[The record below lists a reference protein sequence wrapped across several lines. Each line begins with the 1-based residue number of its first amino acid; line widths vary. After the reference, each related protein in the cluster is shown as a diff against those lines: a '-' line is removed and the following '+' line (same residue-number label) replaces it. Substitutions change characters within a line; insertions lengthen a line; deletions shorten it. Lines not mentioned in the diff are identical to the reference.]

1 VSSKPRK
8 PRQAAVIFIF
18 VTLVLDSSA
27 GAIAYPVFPKLI
39 GQMTHADAAHVAEIF
54 GVFGTLFF
62 VMQFFAAPVQGTL
75 ADAFGRRPVILI
87 SSVGMALDYVIMA
100 LAPDVHWLY
109 LGRAISGIT
118 AGSIAAATA
127 YLIDVTPVE
136 DRTRI
141 FGLAG
146 AAASVGTAF
155 GPALGGLAGEYDLR
169 LPFWIAAGLSL
180 ISAAYGW
187 FVLPESLKPEN
198 RVAFALKSANPVSA
212 MHGVFHAYPVLL
224 WWALIS
230 VLYALAT
237 MGVNSIFAVYTSFRY
252 GWSPRD
258 IGFYLGAVGVWSIVT
273 QALLLPVL
281 IKRMSDR
288 QAMILGSLIQAVAIV
303 AAGLVSSGIGY
314 AVWALIWI
322 VGLVLDNAATNTLVT
337 AEIGAS
343 DQGRVQGA
351 FRSLNSV
358 TGLFAPGLF
367 ALLLAQAI
375 RDGGK
380 PWSGGPYILSGVMV
394 LVGLIGAI
402 RVTRKVAPVESA

>member
-1 VSSKPRK
+1 MSPDTGKR

-18 VTLVLDSSA
+18 VTLVLDGMA

-39 GQMTHADAAHVAEIF
+39 GGMTHADAAHVAEIF

-75 ADAFGRRPVILI
+75 ADSFGRRPVILI
-87 SSVGMALDYVIMA
+87 SAIGMAADYVIMA

-109 LGRAISGIT
+109 VGRAISGIT

-127 YLIDVTPVE
+127 YLIDVTPVAE
-136 DRTRI
+136 RTRI

-155 GPALGGLAGEYDLR
+155 GPALGGLAGEYNLR

-180 ISAAYGW
+180 LSAAYGW
-187 FVLPESLKPEN
+187 LVLPESLKPEN
-198 RVAFALKSANPVSA
+198 RQPFALRHANPVSA
-212 MHGVFHAYPVLL
+212 MHGVFRAYPVLL
-224 WWALIS
+224 WWALITA
-230 VLYALAT
+230 LYWLGT
-237 MGVNSIFAVYTSFRY
+237 MGVNSIFAVYTSYRY

-273 QALLLPVL
+273 QALILPVL
-281 IKRMSDR
+281 IRWLNDR
-288 QAMILGSLIQAVAIV
+288 QAMIAGSLIQAVAIA

-314 AVWALIWI
+314 AAWALVWI
-322 VGLVLDNAATNTLVT
+322 VGLVLDGAATNTLVT
-337 AEIGAS
+337 AQIGAS

-367 ALLLAQAI
+367 ALLLAHAI

-380 PWSGGPYILSGVMV
+380 PWSGGPYVLSGVMV
-394 LVGLIGAI
+394 LVGLVIAM
-402 RVTRKVAPVESA
+402 RVTRRATKTA

>member
-1 VSSKPRK
+1 MSEISVRR

-18 VTLVLDSSA
+18 VTLVLDSMA

-39 GQMTHADAAHVAEIF
+39 GGMTHADAAHVAEVF

-75 ADAFGRRPVILI
+75 SDAFGRRPVILI
-87 SSVGMALDYVIMA
+87 SAVGMAADYVIMA
-100 LAPDVHWLY
+100 LAPDLNWLY
-109 LGRAISGIT
+109 AGRAISGIT
-118 AGSIAAATA
+118 AGGIAAATA
-127 YLIDVTPVE
+127 YLIDVTPVAE
-136 DRTRI
+136 RTRI

-155 GPALGGLAGEYDLR
+155 GPALGGLAGEYNLR

-180 ISAAYGW
+180 LSAAYGW
-187 FVLPESLKPEN
+187 FVLPESLKAEN
-198 RVAFALKSANPVSA
+198 RQPFALRHANPVSA
-212 MHGVFHAYPVLL
+212 MHGVFRTYPFLL
-224 WWALIS
+224 WWALIN
-230 VLYALAT
+230 VLYWLGT
-237 MGVNSIFAVYTSFRY
+237 MGVNSIFAVYTSYRY
-252 GWSPRD
+252 GWSPRE

-273 QALLLPVL
+273 QSLLLPVL
-281 IKRMSDR
+281 IKRMTDR
-288 QAMILGSLIQAVAIV
+288 QAMIIGSLIQIV
-303 AAGLVSSGIGY
+303 GIAAAGLAWNGIEY

-322 VGLVLDNAATNTLVT
+322 VGLVLMGASTNTLVS
-337 AEIGAS
+337 ARIGAS

-367 ALLLAQAI
+367 ALLLAHAI

-380 PWSGGPYILSGVMV
+380 PWSGGPYVLAGVMAA
-394 LVGLIGAI
+394 VGMIFAI
-402 RVTRKVAPVESA
+402 RVTRGASARR

>member
-1 VSSKPRK
+1 VSSEARK

-18 VTLVLDSSA
+18 ITLVLDSSA

-62 VMQFFAAPVQGTL
+62 IMQFFAAPVQGTL

-87 SSVGMALDYVIMA
+87 SSIGMAADYVIMA
-100 LAPDVHWLY
+100 LAPDVNWLY

-155 GPALGGLAGEYDLR
+155 GPALGGLVGSYDLR

-180 ISAAYGW
+180 LSAAYGW
-187 FVLPESLKPEN
+187 LVLPESLNPEN
-198 RVAFALKSANPVSA
+198 RVAFALKHANPVSA
-212 MHGVFHAYPVLL
+212 MHGVFRTYPVLL

-230 VLYALAT
+230 VLYTLAT
-237 MGVNSIFAVYTSFRY
+237 MGPNSIFAVYTSYRY

-258 IGFYLGAVGVWSIVT
+258 IGFYLGVVGLWSIVT
-273 QALLLPVL
+273 QALLLPLL
-281 IKRMSDR
+281 IKRMNDR
-288 QAMILGSLIQAVAIV
+288 QSMIVGSLIQALAIV

-314 AVWALIWI
+314 AVWAMIWI

-394 LVGLIGAI
+394 LLGLIVAI
-402 RVTRKVAPVESA
+402 GVTRKIASKESA